1 MRTNDPSSRE
11 MRCRRFGRKDGHVA
25 SAIAARSGLA
35 DDVRLFAITF
45 AGGFLFMTI
54 FLA

>member
-1 MRTNDPSSRE
+1 MRIDSTP
-11 MRCRRFGRKDGHVA
+11 CRDFKPCRFGRKVNNVA
-25 SAIAARSGLA
+25 PAIAARSTLS
-35 DDVRLFAITF
+35 DDIRLFAITF

>member
-1 MRTNDPSSRE
+1 MRTDDTPDRQLESS
-11 MRCRRFGRKDGHVA
+11 RFGRKNAHAATAVA
-25 SAIAARSGLA
+25 APATVAGDIK
-35 DDVRLFAITF
+35 LFAITF

>member
-1 MRTNDPSSRE
+1 MRTNDPSCRDI
-11 MRCRRFGRKDGHVA
+11 RDRRFGRKGGHVA
-25 SAIAARSGLA
+25 SVIAARSSFA